1 MAYQYYFK
9 IGKTLSG
16 SAFHSFSAIPFNYSA
31 LENPLHLGNFY
42 HTINL
47 KAKTS
52 VMKKNVRR
60 AWDNDNLITVWEE

>member
-1 MAYQYYFK
+1 MAYEYYLK
-9 IGKTLSG
+9 LDKTLTG
-16 SAFHSFSAIPFNYSA
+16 IAFHSFSSILLRHTS
-31 LENPLHLGNFY
+31 LENPPLLGNFY

-60 AWDNDNLITVWEE
+60 AWENDTLITVWEE

>member
-1 MAYQYYFK
+1 MTYGYYYK
-9 IGKTLSG
+9 LVKTLSG
-16 SAFHSFSAIPFNYSA
+16 SAFHSFSSA
-31 LENPLHLGNFY
+31 LLKNSSLENRLHLGNFY

-52 VMKKNVRR
+52 VMKR